1 MNGLATAWEPYS
13 VHKSG
18 GWNRPGLGCGIRR
31 GAGPSVS
38 WSRDPPGVA
47 LGRVSLLGPPS
58 CALATLS
65 LCLSPLSKAH
75 SPPPP
80 ISLLVTQV
88 LPCCSRASDPQLAK
102 KAVVGTKSGLGC
114 LQGRWGGCCL
124 LHPVLFPTRG
134 RRGHLQPPLA
144 WAGQGLC
151 PPLPTPA

>member
-1 MNGLATAWEPYS
+1 MGWPLHGSHIWFIR
-13 VHKSG
+13 VVG
-18 GWNRPGLGCGIRR
+18 GIGQGLGPGVRR

-65 LCLSPLSKAH
+65 LCPSPLSKAH

-88 LPCCSRASDPQLAK
+88 LPCRS
-102 KAVVGTKSGLGC
+102 
-114 LQGRWGGCCL
+114 
-124 LHPVLFPTRG
+124 
-134 RRGHLQPPLA
+134 
-144 WAGQGLC
+144 
-151 PPLPTPA
+151 